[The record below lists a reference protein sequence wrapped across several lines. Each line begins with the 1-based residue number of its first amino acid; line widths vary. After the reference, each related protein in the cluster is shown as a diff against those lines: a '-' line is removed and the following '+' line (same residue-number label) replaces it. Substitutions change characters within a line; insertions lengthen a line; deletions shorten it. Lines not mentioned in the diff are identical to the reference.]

1 MSAGAGGER
10 KRKAVPRINWRQS
23 AIELASCAV
32 FTLQT
37 GKHLGRGSGV
47 ICKRDK
53 NGKMVSVERWEE
65 KFFDALETIG
75 VVYDR
80 KAYYAK
86 ADGKRRRP

>member
-1 MSAGAGGER
+1 MKKTPKPKR
-10 KRKAVPRINWRQS
+10 VNWRKA

-37 GKHLGRGSGV
+37 SKHLGRGSGV
-47 ICKRDK
+47 MMSVDK
-53 NGKMVSVERWEE
+53 ATGKTVIGGRWEE
-65 KFFDALETIG
+65 KFFNALDTIG

-86 ADGKRRRP
+86 DAKSRRRA